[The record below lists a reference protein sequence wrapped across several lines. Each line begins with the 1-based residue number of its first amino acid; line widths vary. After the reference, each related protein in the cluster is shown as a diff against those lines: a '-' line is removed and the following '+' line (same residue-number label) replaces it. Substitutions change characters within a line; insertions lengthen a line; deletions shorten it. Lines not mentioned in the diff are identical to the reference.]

1 MISYPNYK
9 CWEIMNCDNLNCP
22 ARREPE
28 TPCWEIA
35 KRVED
40 YRNVSNTCKDC
51 IVYIL
56 KEKTSVL
63 DKKELHLIIKQ
74 RGLLKNKG
82 VTSYYKTERASEK
95 YWERSK
101 RLYFKSIC

>member
-1 MISYPNYK
+1 MDSYSNIK
-9 CWEIMNCDNLNCP
+9 CREIMNCDNLDCP

-28 TPCWEIA
+28 TPCWKIA

-56 KEKTSVL
+56 KEKTSIL

-74 RGLLKNKG
+74 RGLFKNIGTGHQVCVLK
-82 VTSYYKTERASEK
+82 AS
-95 YWERSK
+95 SNG
-101 RLYFKSIC
+101 

>member
-63 DKKELHLIIKQ
+63 GKKELHLIIKQ
-74 RGLLKNKG
+74 RGLFKNIGTGHQVCVLKAN
-82 VTSYYKTERASEK
+82 VSV
-95 YWERSK
+95 
-101 RLYFKSIC
+101 

>member
-1 MISYPNYK
+1 LTIKIPEGEYMDSYSNIK
-9 CWEIMNCDNLNCP
+9 CWEIMNCNNRDCS
-22 ARREPE
+22 AICEPE

-56 KEKTSVL
+56 QEKISI
-63 DKKELHLIIKQ
+63 LHNIIRQ
-74 RGLLKNKG
+74 RKLLKNIG
-82 VTSYYKTERASEK
+82 AGRRVCVLEATAT
-95 YWERSK
+95 
-101 RLYFKSIC
+101 C

>member
-74 RGLLKNKG
+74 RGLLKNIGKG
-82 VTSYYKTERASEK
+82 QNVCILKAYASG
-95 YWERSK
+95 
-101 RLYFKSIC
+101 